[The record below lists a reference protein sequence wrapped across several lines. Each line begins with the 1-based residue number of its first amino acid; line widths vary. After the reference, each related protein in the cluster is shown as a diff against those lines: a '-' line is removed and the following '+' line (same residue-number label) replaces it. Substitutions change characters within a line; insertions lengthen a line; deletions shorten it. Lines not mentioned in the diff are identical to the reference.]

1 MDDLHQEIYR
11 KAKYF
16 QMKRKHYSFV
26 SGACYKKT
34 KLATYS
40 RMMYEYN
47 ISSESLKLKLLKFGK
62 IGERFEKSSIGCC
75 AEVHAV
81 NDITLIRRQEDISKI
96 SVGVAIRPRTMQTGK
111 KCKIC
116 KSLF

>member
-1 MDDLHQEIYR
+1 
-11 KAKYF
+11 
-16 QMKRKHYSFV
+16 
-26 SGACYKKT
+26 
-34 KLATYS
+34 
-40 RMMYEYN
+40 MYENN
-47 ISSESLKLKLLKFGK
+47 IRSESLKLALLEFGQ

-81 NDITLIRRQEDISKI
+81 NDISIMRRQDDISKI